1 MPHSN
6 TIFWPIISSLSD
18 RKPITSEDEI
28 VVMIVPDYQML
39 EYVERLA
46 ASLSDDPVDYSFKK

>member
-1 MPHSN
+1 MTHYY
-6 TIFWPIISSLSD
+6 TILCPIISSLSD

-46 ASLSDDPVDYSFKK
+46 SSLSDDPVNL

>member
-1 MPHSN
+1 MYFILIQSSGS
-6 TIFWPIISSLSD
+6 FSLSD
-18 RKPITSEDEI
+18 RKPIMSDDEI

-46 ASLSDDPVDYSFKK
+46 SSLSDDPVN